1 MERTRIK
8 KSRSGALFRQMKR
21 EIYLRKVNQCGGGES
36 RTPVQGRDTSHF
48 YMFSLTFVSHSG
60 AGGKLPLSEA
70 SPKVLISAV
79 RTLTKTSPSDW
90 RSILTRQ
97 ANIRRNGLHD
107 IKRKLRCRSWH
118 LCYVREDSA
127 GDPGPAHATRRFS
140 CSVEANRPHCQW
152 T

>member
-60 AGGKLPLSEA
+60 AGGKRPLSEA
-70 SPKVLISAV
+70 SPKVLIPEV
-79 RTLTKTSPSDW
+79 RTSTRTSPSVW
-90 RSILTRQ
+90 RSIPTRQ
-97 ANIRRNGLHD
+97 ANIRGNGLHY

-118 LCYVREDSA
+118 LCCFQDDFA
-127 GDPGPAHATRRFS
+127 GNLSPAHATRRFS
-140 CSVEANRPHCQW
+140 CSIEANRPHCQW